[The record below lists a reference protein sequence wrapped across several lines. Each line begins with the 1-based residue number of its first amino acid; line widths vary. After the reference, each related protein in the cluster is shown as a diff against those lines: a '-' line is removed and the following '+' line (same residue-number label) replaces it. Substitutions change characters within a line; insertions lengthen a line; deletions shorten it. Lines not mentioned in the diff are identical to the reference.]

1 MEPATLTAAEIATL
15 AFSKA
20 IEKTA
25 ETLTASV
32 LNKLN
37 NLREKIWEKIW
48 QRFKGDPK
56 LEQTLAKAQ
65 KEGSK
70 ADVDIITAHLQVAMD
85 TDAKFA
91 QDIEQLAQEI
101 NQEINIDTIEGRN
114 VQNVYGG
121 EAFQSNDANAPTFQ
135 GGTGHNITFNNY
147 NTPPS

>member
-1 MEPATLTAAEIATL
+1 MEPATLTAAMIATL

-25 ETLTASV
+25 ETLTATV

-37 NLREKIWEKIW
+37 NLREKIW
-48 QRFKGDPK
+48 QRFKGNQK

-70 ADVDIITAHLQVAMD
+70 EDVDLISAYLQVAMD
-85 TDAKFA
+85 TDDKFA
-91 QDIEQLAQEI
+91 QDIQQLAEEI
-101 NQEINIDTIEGRN
+101 NQEINIGKIEGRN

-121 EAFQSNDANAPTFQ
+121 EAYQNNDSKAPIFQ
-135 GGTGHNITFNNY
+135 GVDNSPITINY
-147 NTPPS
+147 NNPPS

>member
-1 MEPATLTAAEIATL
+1 MEPATLTAAAIATL

-37 NLREKIWEKIW
+37 NLREKIW
-48 QRFKGDPK
+48 QRFKGNQK

-70 ADVDIITAHLQVAMD
+70 ADVDLITAYLQVAMD

-91 QDIEQLAQEI
+91 QDIQQLAQEI

-135 GGTGHNITFNNY
+135 GGSGHNITFNHY